1 MAGRPSVVRAKNV
14 QMNFSIDQR
23 RFRGKGEKKKRK
35 EKKKRVDENVLF
47 KIIFYELHVYS
58 FVIKYIYQSSREMHQ
73 YTRINCRTV

>member
-23 RFRGKGEKKKRK
+23 RIQRERREKEKKR
-35 EKKKRVDENVLF
+35 EKKRVDVLF

>member
-35 EKKKRVDENVLF
+35 EKKNEW
-47 KIIFYELHVYS
+47 
-58 FVIKYIYQSSREMHQ
+58 
-73 YTRINCRTV
+73 TRTFCLKLYFMSYMCTVS